1 MSAVLVSLA
10 STPAGASS
18 PTVVTVSI
26 VDQGCSTWLVPAG
39 VSSVEVNAVGA
50 AGASSGAVGG
60 KGDGE
65 AATISGLTPDQTSFD
80 ICVDEG
86 GGAGGGSVSD
96 GGAGGAGGGASGV
109 SLGDTFAS
117 PLVVA
122 GGGGGGGGADSCI
135 GRCGGSDGVGGD
147 AGTTGTTVTGIS
159 EQGIGG
165 GGADLVNLGAGGA
178 GGGNGDGGNGGNP
191 GASTTSAGPGV
202 GGSGGTS
209 SNDSGGGGGG
219 GGGYNGGG
227 GGGATGNGFG
237 GAGGGGG
244 ADFCGNTYAG
254 ATSVSA
260 CTLTAH
266 AGTGAV
272 ADGSSGAPQ
281 VTITYT
287 PTDTVSFNSEGGSAV
302 TAISGLD
309 GTSTTLPSAPTYP
322 GYSFDGWFAAASGG
336 SALNSSYTFAGS
348 VILYAQWTWIPRI
361 AITTT
366 YTDMVSLNAEGGSV
380 EATITGANGSSVS
393 LPIPA
398 FADHTFL
405 GWFTSS
411 DGGTL
416 VPSPLM
422 LTVLSTTLYAQWS
435 TNPVAPISPPKPPQT
450 HQVIGVI
457 RPFTL
462 GSSVLTPAL
471 KNQTQRLAALIEARH
486 VAEVDIRG
494 NATLPDSA
502 SNMDLA
508 SARASVVET
517 YLKQLGVRA
526 VFKIEVTVSGST
538 ALYRA
543 VRVSAK

>member
-1 MSAVLVSLA
+1 VSFNSEGGSAVTAISGLDGT
-10 STPAGASS
+10 STTLPSAPIYPGYSF
-18 PTVVTVSI
+18 
-26 VDQGCSTWLVPAG
+26 DGWF
-39 VSSVEVNAVGA
+39 A
-50 AGASSGAVGG
+50 AASSGSALNSSYTF
-60 KGDGE
+60 
-65 AATISGLTPDQTSFD
+65 A
-80 ICVDEG
+80 
-86 GGAGGGSVSD
+86 GSVI
-96 GGAGGAGGGASGV
+96 
-109 SLGDTFAS
+109 LFA
-117 PLVVA
+117 
-122 GGGGGGGGADSCI
+122 
-135 GRCGGSDGVGGD
+135 
-147 AGTTGTTVTGIS
+147 
-159 EQGIGG
+159 QW
-165 GGADLVNLGAGGA
+165 
-178 GGGNGDGGNGGNP
+178 
-191 GASTTSAGPGV
+191 
-202 GGSGGTS
+202 
-209 SNDSGGGGGG
+209 
-219 GGGYNGGG
+219 
-227 GGGATGNGFG
+227 
-237 GAGGGGG
+237 
-244 ADFCGNTYAG
+244 
-254 ATSVSA
+254 
-260 CTLTAH
+260 
-266 AGTGAV
+266 
-272 ADGSSGAPQ
+272 
-281 VTITYT
+281 T
-287 PTDTVSFNSEGGSAV
+287 PNATDTVSFNSEGGSAV

-486 VAEVDIRG
+486 VGEVDIRG